1 MNKTAV
7 AIISGL
13 AGAAIAVGIV
23 IAVTSSPD
31 NQNPTKLPDTA
42 ATIVS
47 EATLPN
53 VPTESAVT
61 GSPAEVPEIV
71 VVTDPTVAPD
81 IQPAPAPETT
91 TTAAPAVLPAPAP
104 APETTTAAPAV
115 LPAPAPAPTEPEI
128 TKEEAEQIAL
138 KHAGLTAE
146 EVRFSRTEYDREY
159 GANEWEV
166 EFNVGRTEYSYT
178 INAETG
184 DIIEYEI
191 DRDD

>member
-13 AGAAIAVGIV
+13 VGAVIAAGIV
-23 IAVTSSPD
+23 IAVTLPKNPASGVPATTTPLINEPAQTVPD
-31 NQNPTKLPDTA
+31 VPVQ
-42 ATIVS
+42 S
-47 EATLPN
+47 E
-53 VPTESAVT
+53 VT
-61 GSPAEVPEIV
+61 GSPAEIPEIV
-71 VVTDPTVAPD
+71 VVTDPT
-81 IQPAPAPETT
+81 QAPETLPEAAPT

-104 APETTTAAPAV
+104 APETTTIAPAV
-115 LPAPAPAPTEPEI
+115 LPAPAPAPAEPEI
-128 TKEEAEQIAL
+128 TKEKAEEIAL
-138 KHAGLTAE
+138 AHAGLTAD

-166 EFNVGRTEYSYT
+166 EFYVGRTEYSYT
-178 INAETG
+178 INASTG

>member
-13 AGAAIAVGIV
+13 IGAALAAGIV
-23 IAVTSSPD
+23 IAVTSSPN

-42 ATIVS
+42 ATTVS
-47 EATLPN
+47 EATLPD
-53 VPTESAVT
+53 VPATSAVT

-71 VVTDPTVAPD
+71 VVTDPTEAPETLPAPTD
-81 IQPAPAPETT
+81 TTTAAPAVLPAPAPAVT

-104 APETTTAAPAV
+104 APA
-115 LPAPAPAPTEPEI
+115 EPEI
-128 TKEEAEQIAL
+128 TKEKAEEIAL
-138 KHAGLTAE
+138 AHAGLTAS

-178 INAETG
+178 INASTG